1 MRLHPVSSPG
11 RLLRLATLLSALV
24 AAAARGGSA
33 QASPPA
39 LIPGTDADTLGYPF
53 ITTVLVGRSGC
64 ITCPPRNCP
73 EEPVL
78 VSVSGSLP
86 GSCYQFRGL
95 HEVPGISDIPVLVA
109 EFRVDT
115 CGAPCTAA
123 PVDFSG
129 SASLPAATAG
139 LHEFILRVAVRTCP
153 DTTVIVD
160 STARAITYNVQAD
173 CPHPIPIDSLVRSF
187 VKLRVEPEHPCPGDS
202 VWIQLVKDRC
212 EACMHLVSFG
222 SSGGLSFAGVV
233 DWRPDSCS
241 ERACLPETLTT
252 LMGGLRAGYYVV
264 NAPITVRVLGTDV
277 ADSTI
282 SFVKSIEFQVAP
294 SCEPPPA
301 CVVPFLRTVVS
312 PFECAV
318 TLAPG
323 ASGNVPLL
331 YSSEL
336 PMGGA
341 QGRLTVAAPFRVT
354 DLRVASHLQGVHLS
368 WTREDRGANW
378 LVFTDPGVALDPG
391 TQQHLL
397 NATVAADV
405 SAADGESALMQ
416 GWITL
421 ASDRAGHELPL
432 CDLRTFVAPVIQ
444 LCVSGN
450 PSLCDVNGDARLD
463 VRDLVRMV
471 SCLPIPLPLPT
482 SDSAGT
488 NPCVDCD
495 GDGMFAF
502 GDIFC
507 CARAILRG
515 PLVPRDSVRA
525 EAGLAVAF
533 DPPEDMNGSLLVHVR
548 LTGLRALGAALLR
561 LNYPAARWRVSEI
574 LPLTDRTP
582 EGWFGISDTQE
593 PGRIHL
599 GGLRLGVSASDRLDF
614 DLVFTPIG
622 ALPPGDR
629 LEIEGVDLAAPDG
642 SVLVPKGTLPSVT
655 LEATPG
661 GSSAVALSKA
671 RPNPFTTSTSFTV
684 NLPRAASVD
693 LAVHDLAGR
702 RIATIARGVFG
713 SGERTF
719 TWDGAGARSGL
730 YFVRLVVEGRV
741 LSTRV
746 AMLRNKP

>member
-1 MRLHPVSSPG
+1 
-11 RLLRLATLLSALV
+11 
-24 AAAARGGSA
+24 
-33 QASPPA
+33 
-39 LIPGTDADTLGYPF
+39 
-53 ITTVLVGRSGC
+53 
-64 ITCPPRNCP
+64 
-73 EEPVL
+73 
-78 VSVSGSLP
+78 
-86 GSCYQFRGL
+86 
-95 HEVPGISDIPVLVA
+95 
-109 EFRVDT
+109 
-115 CGAPCTAA
+115 
-123 PVDFSG
+123 
-129 SASLPAATAG
+129 
-139 LHEFILRVAVRTCP
+139 
-153 DTTVIVD
+153 
-160 STARAITYNVQAD
+160 
-173 CPHPIPIDSLVRSF
+173 
-187 VKLRVEPEHPCPGDS
+187 
-202 VWIQLVKDRC
+202 
-212 EACMHLVSFG
+212 MHLVSFG
-222 SSGGLSFAGVV
+222 NSGSSSFAGVV
-233 DWRPDSCS
+233 SWRPDSCS
-241 ERACLPETLTT
+241 ERACLPETLSTP
-252 LMGGLRAGYYVV
+252 MGRLNAGAYVL

-277 ADSTI
+277 ADSTL
-282 SFVKSIEFQVAP
+282 SFTIRFEFPVDQT
-294 SCEPPPA
+294 CGGPPPA
-301 CVVPFLRTVVS
+301 CVVPFLRSVVS
-312 PFECAV
+312 PFECTV

-336 PMGGA
+336 PMAAA
-341 QGRLTVAAPFRVT
+341 QGRLAVPAPFRVA

-368 WTREDRGANW
+368 WTREDRGVNW
-378 LVFTDPGVALDPG
+378 LVFTDPGVTLDPG

-405 SAADGESALMQ
+405 SAGDGESALMQ

-421 ASDRAGHELPL
+421 ASDEAGHELPL

-471 SCLPIPLPLPT
+471 ACLPIALPLQT

-488 NPCVDCD
+488 SPCVDCD
-495 GDGMFAF
+495 GSGAF
-502 GDIFC
+502 SFEDIFC

-533 DPPEDMNGSLLVHVR
+533 DPPEDLNGNLLVRVH

-561 LNYPAARWRVSEI
+561 LNYPAERWRVHELVS
-574 LPLTDRTP
+574 LADRPITTP
-582 EGWFGISDTQE
+582 EGWFGISDIQE

-599 GGLRLGVSASDRLDF
+599 GGLRLGVSASDQLDF

-622 ALPPGDR
+622 TLPQGDR
-629 LEIEGVDLAAPDG
+629 LEIEGVDLAATDG
-642 SVLVPKGTLPSVT
+642 TVLVPKGTLPSVT
-655 LEATPG
+655 LEASPG

-671 RPNPFTTSTSFTV
+671 RPNPFTGSTSFVV

-702 RIATIARGVFG
+702 RIATIAHGVFG

-730 YFVRLVVEGRV
+730 YFVRLVVEGHV